1 MTDTVH
7 RVLVAD
13 DHSVVRRGIVALLSQ
28 HHDIVVIGEAVD
40 GLEAVRLASD
50 LKPDVAILDVRMPG
64 LGGVEACTQIL
75 QASPNT
81 RVVFFTSFPDEEAL
95 VGAMLAGARGF
106 VLKNLPDDSVVE
118 AIRAVAR
125 GESVLD
131 PSLGAAVAAGMKRL
145 AAGAS
150 PGQLAAETGAP
161 ALGGPEATRPMVPGT
176 PKLPLTEVD
185 RTLLRL
191 IAEGKTNREI
201 AEAMKFTEK
210 TIRNYVSALLAKLGL
225 RNRAEAAA
233 YAVTHGLVRG

>member
-145 AAGAS
+145 AAGA
-150 PGQLAAETGAP
+150 P